1 MGFKPA
7 PFATRAGSERK
18 ERMENYID
26 RIFNEDCI
34 AGMSRIPDHSVDMIL
49 TDLPYGVTDCRWDSI
64 LPFDQLWKQYLRVIK
79 ERGAICLTAC
89 QPFTTRLISSQQKLF
104 RYCWY
109 WKKNCSTGFTFAKHQ
124 PLRCIEEVCV
134 FYKRA
139 PVYNPQG
146 IIVLDKPIKVRA
158 KHNPSH
164 GDSAYKITGHL
175 EHDTET
181 YITHYPRQLIEV
193 KCERGLHPTQKPVAL
208 FAYLIRTYTNPGA
221 LVLDSCMGSGTT
233 AAACI
238 QTGRHYT
245 GFELDST
252 YYHTAVQRIQRLQE
266 SS

>member
-1 MGFKPA
+1 
-7 PFATRAGSERK
+7 
-18 ERMENYID
+18 MENYID

-64 LPFDQLWKQYLRVIK
+64 LPFDQLWKQYLRIIK
-79 ERGAICLTAC
+79 ERGAICLTSA
-89 QPFTTRLISSQQKLF
+89 QPFTTRLISSQPKLF

-109 WKKNCSTGFTFAKHQ
+109 WCKNMPTGFTFANKQ

-134 FYKRA
+134 FYKHA

-146 IIVLDKPIKVRA
+146 IIMLDKPIRKKG
-158 KHNPSH
+158 KHETAR
-164 GDSAYKITGHL
+164 GDCIYHMDTL
-175 EHDTET
+175 EKATDTCVV
-181 YITHYPRQLIEV
+181 HYPRQLLEI

-245 GFELDST
+245 GFELDSA
-252 YYHTAVQRIQRLQE
+252 YYHTAVQRVQRLQE

>member
-1 MGFKPA
+1 M
-7 PFATRAGSERK
+7 
-18 ERMENYID
+18 
-26 RIFNEDCI
+26 
-34 AGMSRIPDHSVDMIL
+34 
-49 TDLPYGVTDCRWDSI
+49 
-64 LPFDQLWKQYLRVIK
+64 
-79 ERGAICLTAC
+79 
-89 QPFTTRLISSQQKLF
+89 
-104 RYCWY
+104 
-109 WKKNCSTGFTFAKHQ
+109 
-124 PLRCIEEVCV
+124 

-158 KHNPSH
+158 KHNPPH

-181 YITHYPRQLIEV
+181 CITHYPRQLIEV

-245 GFELDST
+245 GFELDSA
-252 YYHTAVQRIQRLQE
+252 YYHTAESRIKRLQE
-266 SS
+266 GKSS